1 MICETGKMKIVKKIF
16 LCAVSVPVLM
26 FAESG
31 TVVKKWETVPAKDVF
46 VSVGPQY
53 RSVLKMSRKVLSK
66 DGKPCIG
73 VSIQQVPP
81 EGNALGLVLKF
92 EYQGEALKGG
102 EEYEVSFLC
111 KASAPC
117 KAEVAVAMG
126 GNPSW
131 KEFNHGRRTVNFT
144 ERWQQVKIPFIPVED
159 ASAPLN
165 LPRVMCL
172 LYYQMSY
179 FQMI

>member
-1 MICETGKMKIVKKIF
+1 MKIVKKIF
-16 LCAVSVPVLM
+16 WCAVSVPVLM

-31 TVVKKWETVPAKDVF
+31 TVVKKWETDPAKDVF
-46 VSVGPQY
+46 VSVGAQY

-126 GNPSW
+126 GNPS
-131 KEFNHGRRTVNFT
+131 
-144 ERWQQVKIPFIPVED
+144 
-159 ASAPLN
+159 
-165 LPRVMCL
+165 
-172 LYYQMSY
+172 
-179 FQMI
+179 